1 MEVRRDQSCLIEMRS
16 PLAEAPVTESGMVM
30 YPQRTPVKPPFLE
43 NERNSRAQSC
53 APSIS

>member
-1 MEVRRDQSCLIEMRS
+1 MEVRRDQSCFTEMRS
-16 PLAEAPVTESGMVM
+16 PVDDAAVTVSGMVM

-43 NERNSRAQSC
+43 NERNSSAQSC